1 MNKLVI
7 VGNGFDLAH
16 GLPTSYNDF
25 IDDFWKCLKENYEK
39 EEIKLV
45 VDINPSY
52 YRFFDYN
59 PIGNYKDIVKNL
71 KEYSKEYDYFYD
83 EKNNVCFTARGR
95 SIPIFKFENDFFK
108 QININESIND
118 WVDIENEYY
127 KKLKRIVKSESLT
140 IPRDEEQWLRKQKE
154 EVRKLNKEFEQ
165 VKNLLENYLYEK
177 IDGKY
182 DFKTLPT
189 NSHELTNYFSI
200 KPKYLEKTP
209 NRTNYLMEFPN
220 EDRLELIKNDNELI
234 EAEKNN
240 KLTKAVMSDFFSAD
254 SLFLNFNYTSSI
266 EPYLNLFNK
275 SDFSK
280 TYGRCFEL
288 KIHGTIKDPDNLINF
303 GFGDEMDDDYKKIE
317 NIGENEYLRNFK
329 SFKYLDN
336 MNYKNLL
343 NFIETKKFQVYI
355 LGHSCGLSDRTL
367 LNTIFEH
374 NNCRS
379 IKIFYHLKDDGTD
392 NFTDI
397 VQNIS
402 RHFKN
407 KETMRKKIVN
417 KKLSI
422 PLPQNSEFVKRN

>member
-1 MNKLVI
+1 MNKLII

-16 GLPTSYNDF
+16 GLPTSYTHF
-25 IDDFWKCLKENYEK
+25 IDDFWKNIKDNFLKK
-39 EEIKLV
+39 EIKKV
-45 VDINPSY
+45 VFINESY
-52 YRFFDYN
+52 LGFFDYN
-59 PIGNYKDIVKNL
+59 PINNYKDIVKNFQ
-71 KEYSKEYDYFYD
+71 EHSKEYDYFYD
-83 EKNNVCFTARGR
+83 KKNNVYFTARGR
-95 SIPIFKFENDFFK
+95 SITIFKFENDFFE

-165 VKNLLENYLYEK
+165 VKNLLEDYLYEK
-177 IDGKY
+177 VDCKY
-182 DFKTLPT
+182 DFERLPS
-189 NSHELTNYFSI
+189 NYQELTNYFLI
-200 KPKYLEKTP
+200 RPKYLEDTSMG
-209 NRTNYLMEFPN
+209 NNYLLEFPN
-220 EDRLELIKNDNELI
+220 EDREELI
-234 EAEKNN
+234 EIDN
-240 KLTKAVMSDFFSAD
+240 KLIEASKKDKLIKVVKDELFPAEN
-254 SLFLNFNYTSSI
+254 LFLNFNYTKSI
-266 EPYLNLFNK
+266 DTYLKFFNK
-275 SDFSK
+275 GDDYD
-280 TYGRCFEL
+280 TYGRCHEL
-288 KIHGTIKDPDNLINF
+288 KIHGTIKDSDNSINF
-303 GFGDEMDDDYKKIE
+303 GFGDEMDNDYNAIE
-317 NIGENEYLRNFK
+317 DIGDNEYLTNFK

-355 LGHSCGLSDRTL
+355 FGHSCGLSDRTL
-367 LNTIFEH
+367 LNSIFEH

-379 IKIFYHLKDDGTD
+379 IKVFYHLKDDGTD

-397 VQNIS
+397 IQNIS